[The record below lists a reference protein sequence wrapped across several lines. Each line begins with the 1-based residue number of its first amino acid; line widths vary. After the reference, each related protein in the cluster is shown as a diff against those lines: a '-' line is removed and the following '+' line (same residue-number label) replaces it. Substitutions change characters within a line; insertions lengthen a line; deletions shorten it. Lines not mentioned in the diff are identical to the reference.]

1 VSQLGQDLHKT
12 FCVSCYAGVI
22 SAGSA
27 GGDNSKMRSWV
38 VMLLNKN
45 KPSHLQVQNT
55 WVAPGAEDS
64 VEGPLVF
71 HVVNSHK
78 HRIAYSIRRWYKSHM
93 NVDIAAKHT
102 HFFDDNAA
110 CVETF
115 KGFDY
120 NAYQISCKSR
130 DSTKHDDIG
139 WCGGTAAEGVLGSG
153 VHFCPKSDPRRRR
166 SGSRR
171 RRSSPRSH
179 RRRSSPRSH
188 RRRSSDENR
197 NGAAAIS
204 EEISPQVS
212 STIGAMDEEEESA
225 MNELATFESQEASNA
240 SSPYENV
247 IV

>member
-1 VSQLGQDLHKT
+1 MG
-12 FCVSCYAGVI
+12 
-22 SAGSA
+22 
-27 GGDNSKMRSWV
+27 
-38 VMLLNKN
+38 
-45 KPSHLQVQNT
+45 
-55 WVAPGAEDS
+55 
-64 VEGPLVF
+64 
-71 HVVNSHK
+71 
-78 HRIAYSIRRWYKSHM
+78 
-93 NVDIAAKHT
+93 DIAAKHT

-166 SGSRR
+166 S
-171 RRSSPRSH
+171 SPRSH

-212 STIGAMDEEEESA
+212 STIGAMDEE
-225 MNELATFESQEASNA
+225 
-240 SSPYENV
+240 
-247 IV
+247 